1 MSITGKQV
9 SLVGSGFLN
18 KPGTKDRGDDLK
30 LSRVAESLVRMAGNL
45 ITEAQKNLNKS
56 GSTSTGGL
64 EESIHA
70 SDIAIDGSRLSVDIL
85 LLDRYKFIDQG
96 VRGTESGKG
105 KYSFKTKYPGKK
117 MATAIL
123 KWLRQGRN
131 RTLSIRKPLGG
142 KTEKKN
148 LRAKKMVNKS
158 DNLKSLAYAV
168 ATNVKKKGIKPTYFF
183 QNAIKNTEKKWKKE
197 IANGFKLDIIES
209 LK

>member
-1 MSITGKQV
+1 MSISGKQAK
-9 SLVGSGFLN
+9 LVNSGGLNNLGS
-18 KPGTKDRGDDLK
+18 TDRGDK
-30 LSRVAESLVRMAGNL
+30 LQLNRVTESLVKMAENL
-45 ITEAQKNLNKS
+45 ITQAQKNLNKA

-64 EESIHA
+64 EASIHA
-70 SDIAIDGSRLSVDIL
+70 SDIDIDGSRLSVDIL

-96 VRGTESGKG
+96 VSGVESGKG
-105 KYSFKTKYPGKK
+105 KYSFKTKYPSKK

-131 RTLSIRKPLGG
+131 RALSIRKPLGG

-148 LRAKKMVNKS
+148 LRAKKAVNES
-158 DNLKSLAYAV
+158 DNLKSLAYAIS
-168 ATNVKKKGIKPTYFF
+168 TNIKKKGIKPTYFF
-183 QNAIKNTEKKWKKE
+183 EKAVKDTEKKWKKE